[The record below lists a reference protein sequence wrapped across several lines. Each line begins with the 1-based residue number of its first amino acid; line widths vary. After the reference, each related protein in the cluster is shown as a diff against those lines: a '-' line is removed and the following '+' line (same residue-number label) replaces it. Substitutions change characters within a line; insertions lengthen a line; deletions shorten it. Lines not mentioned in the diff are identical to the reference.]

1 MRRTVRLKLTT
12 TSEQTIVLPH
22 SLPLALCPVCKRVV
36 EVLTVEQSTM
46 VLNTEESA
54 LGDLIADRIAHLVQT
69 EIGDKVVCKDSLIPK

>member
-1 MRRTVRLKLTT
+1 MRRTVTLKLTR

-22 SLPLALCPVCKRVV
+22 SLARALCPVCKREV

-54 LGDLIADRIAHLVQT
+54 LIDLIADRIVHLVQT
-69 EIGDKVVCKDSLIPK
+69 EIGNKVVCKDSLIPK